1 MKYDLLSVTD
11 GTKKRSDGTPMRTIG
26 HFLRN
31 CPTAVISQYGVWR
44 VNGTVVTLY
53 DTLGPEALAT
63 IVSEAELKT
72 VVCTPASGMM
82 LLRCLDT
89 DPERF
94 SFIKNLIIDGTI
106 SEELM
111 SMGERY
117 QVRLYC
123 FEELVKE
130 GASLPEVETSL
141 LTPEDM
147 CMICYTSGTTGVPKG
162 ALLTHGN
169 MIAVSTAVVQY
180 IDTIGGLTNEDIHMS
195 YLPMAHV
202 FEHFVQSAIV
212 YYGARI
218 GFYQGDTTKLV
229 DDILHLRPT
238 IFPSVPRLLNRITDS
253 IFAKVRKQSGIV
265 QMLFNKGFETKKYN
279 LLHEN
284 RLDHPVYDKLVF
296 KKICSVIGLDRL
308 KFIVTGSAPITDD
321 CLIALR
327 VIMGCPVIQGLGLTE
342 TGGGICCSY
351 FQDNC
356 TVGHCGGIICC
367 GEARLVS
374 VPEMGYSITD
384 TYHGREV
391 AADGTVIQP
400 GIECRGRGEACFRGC
415 NIIQGYYK
423 RPEINKVVF
432 DSEGWFHSGDIA
444 ITDT

>member
-1 MKYDLLSVTD
+1 
-11 GTKKRSDGTPMRTIG
+11 
-26 HFLRN
+26 
-31 CPTAVISQYGVWR
+31 
-44 VNGTVVTLY
+44 
-53 DTLGPEALAT
+53 
-63 IVSEAELKT
+63 
-72 VVCTPASGMM
+72 
-82 LLRCLDT
+82 
-89 DPERF
+89 
-94 SFIKNLIIDGTI
+94 
-106 SEELM
+106 M

-265 QMLFNKGFETKKYN
+265 QMLFNKGFETK
-279 LLHEN
+279 
-284 RLDHPVYDKLVF
+284 
-296 KKICSVIGLDRL
+296 
-308 KFIVTGSAPITDD
+308 
-321 CLIALR
+321 
-327 VIMGCPVIQGLGLTE
+327 
-342 TGGGICCSY
+342 
-351 FQDNC
+351 
-356 TVGHCGGIICC
+356 VG
-367 GEARLVS
+367 
-374 VPEMGYSITD
+374 
-384 TYHGREV
+384 
-391 AADGTVIQP
+391 DG
-400 GIECRGRGEACFRGC
+400 
-415 NIIQGYYK
+415 
-423 RPEINKVVF
+423 
-432 DSEGWFHSGDIA
+432 
-444 ITDT
+444 

>member
-1 MKYDLLSVTD
+1 
-11 GTKKRSDGTPMRTIG
+11 
-26 HFLRN
+26 
-31 CPTAVISQYGVWR
+31 
-44 VNGTVVTLY
+44 
-53 DTLGPEALAT
+53 
-63 IVSEAELKT
+63 
-72 VVCTPASGMM
+72 
-82 LLRCLDT
+82 
-89 DPERF
+89 
-94 SFIKNLIIDGTI
+94 
-106 SEELM
+106 M

-265 QMLFNKGFETKKYN
+265 QMLFSKGFETK
-279 LLHEN
+279 
-284 RLDHPVYDKLVF
+284 
-296 KKICSVIGLDRL
+296 
-308 KFIVTGSAPITDD
+308 
-321 CLIALR
+321 
-327 VIMGCPVIQGLGLTE
+327 
-342 TGGGICCSY
+342 
-351 FQDNC
+351 
-356 TVGHCGGIICC
+356 VG
-367 GEARLVS
+367 
-374 VPEMGYSITD
+374 
-384 TYHGREV
+384 
-391 AADGTVIQP
+391 DG
-400 GIECRGRGEACFRGC
+400 
-415 NIIQGYYK
+415 
-423 RPEINKVVF
+423 
-432 DSEGWFHSGDIA
+432 
-444 ITDT
+444 